1 MGAEMTTLRL
11 AEPFRAVFYA
21 PYYVAI
27 ARGEAAAEGI
37 DLVLS
42 TAGSPDVAAAGLID
56 GSMDVAWSGPMR
68 PLLERSRDPASPL
81 RSFGAAVVRDP
92 FLLVGRGAAPGFRL
106 ADLAGL
112 RIAVPSEVPTPVWCL
127 LDDLRRAA
135 VPADGLARRPMP
147 EAAAALRAGEID
159 AALVFE
165 PFAAELEEQGC
176 TVWYAA
182 ATRGPTAYSALYA
195 TAARIARTPDLFA
208 ALRRALGGALA
219 VVAIVFFLV
228 DGAGVLAAL
237 GIGLAVWLI
246 LGALTDLGVKAGAGK
261 ERAPV
266 VLRRL
271 KGLSRSIY
279 GTALAHLGLGATVL
293 GIVAVTSLESEHI
306 AVMHPGDTM
315 AVAGY
320 SLTFE
325 GLQPHRGPNF
335 TEEQGRFVYLDSD
348 GRQRGEIVSSKRLYT
363 ARQMPTTEAGIATR
377 GFSQLYVSLGDPT
390 PDGGVVVRVWW
401 KPLVLLIWLGGVVM
415 MTGGSISLFDRRFRV
430 GAPSRKP
437 IALTRSDVPA
447 E

>member
-219 VVAIVFFLV
+219 WLSTAPPGAIAETITPWFPDLPRQRLERAVARYAGLGLWPATPEMPAEAMDRLAAAMV
-228 DGAGVLAAL
+228 GAGVMPADP
-237 GIGLAVWLI
+237 GRAVWVDAAI
-246 LGALTDLGVKAGAGK
+246 AAG
-261 ERAPV
+261 
-266 VLRRL
+266 
-271 KGLSRSIY
+271 
-279 GTALAHLGLGATVL
+279 
-293 GIVAVTSLESEHI
+293 
-306 AVMHPGDTM
+306 
-315 AVAGY
+315 
-320 SLTFE
+320 
-325 GLQPHRGPNF
+325 
-335 TEEQGRFVYLDSD
+335 D
-348 GRQRGEIVSSKRLYT
+348 G
-363 ARQMPTTEAGIATR
+363 
-377 GFSQLYVSLGDPT
+377 
-390 PDGGVVVRVWW
+390 
-401 KPLVLLIWLGGVVM
+401 
-415 MTGGSISLFDRRFRV
+415 
-430 GAPSRKP
+430 
-437 IALTRSDVPA
+437 
-447 E
+447 